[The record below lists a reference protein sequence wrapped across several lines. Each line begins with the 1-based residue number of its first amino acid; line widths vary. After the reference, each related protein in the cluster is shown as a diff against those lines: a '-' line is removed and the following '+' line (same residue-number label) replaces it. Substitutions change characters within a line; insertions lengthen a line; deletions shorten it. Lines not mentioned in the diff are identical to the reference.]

1 VANLAHNHR
10 DPKRDPTNST
20 DLRRRLDT
28 DLRRALSLFRE
39 RVHTS
44 IVKVDVL
51 GYETGFANQQHLSK
65 SLIGILRRQANTTFG
80 PARKRLA
87 GILQAAYVRGR
98 TQAQKEIGVSN
109 AVLPSPEAQAIIAN
123 AESELDKMLSET
135 IDRIIQR
142 LGSADGSDTRF
153 NLYRKVILPN
163 LMRPLSSRLHSLT
176 ETNITRVYNAGK
188 LDYYEASNVQSVG
201 VRSESLGK
209 AAAKLLRTTISRD
222 SRFIDADEDELD
234 YYQVETAGDDRVC
247 EICLSYESALYTL
260 EEARELLPAHPNC
273 RCAVIPA

>member
-1 VANLAHNHR
+1 MANLAHNHR

-65 SLIGILRRQANTTFG
+65 SLIGILRRQAITTFG

-87 GILQAAYVRGR
+87 GILQAAYARGR
-98 TQAQKEIGVSN
+98 GQAQKEIGVSN
-109 AVLPSPEAQAIIAN
+109 AILPGPEAQAIIAN
-123 AESELDKMLSET
+123 AESELDKMLNET